1 MAANEFELN
10 VTRAKALAEVA
21 HSVQYHLQDMQARIA
36 QYEGYLAEEME
47 KPEEERNIWQLEDYN
62 DSLELYRIQADLW
75 DGFVKTLKKKLIS

>member
-47 KPEEERNIWQLEDYN
+47 KSEEERNSWQLEDYN

>member
-47 KPEEERNIWQLEDYN
+47 KPEEERNSWQLEDYN